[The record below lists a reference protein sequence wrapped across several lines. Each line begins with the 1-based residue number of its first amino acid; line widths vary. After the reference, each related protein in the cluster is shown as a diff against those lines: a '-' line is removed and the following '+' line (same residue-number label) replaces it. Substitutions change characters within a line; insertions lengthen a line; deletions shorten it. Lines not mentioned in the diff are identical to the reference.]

1 MNARGP
7 AILSSVHLARKG
19 DAVPTGYTPLRAQDV
34 TAVASANKNADS
46 VLPETSPL
54 ITSVAAPISA
64 PAAFAGGDPPPPH
77 GERARVSV
85 RLDRDRHLKLK
96 LAAAHLQGSLQDVI
110 TDALDQ
116 YLDQIGPEVLQ
127 GDCNCLSLPS
137 AAAARDGQPD
147 WSPERSR

>member
-7 AILSSVHLARKG
+7 AILSSIHLARKG
-19 DAVPTGYTPLRAQDV
+19 DAAPTGYTPLRAHDVNTVKSANENTDDAPSV
-34 TAVASANKNADS
+34 TAS
-46 VLPETSPL
+46 VVTPP
-54 ITSVAAPISA
+54 AA
-64 PAAFAGGDPPPPH
+64 PAAFRGGDQPSIDK
-77 GERARVSV
+77 GRARVSV

-96 LAAAHLQGSLQDVI
+96 LAAAHLQGSLQAII

-137 AAAARDGQPD
+137 AAAPRDGQTD
-147 WSPERSR
+147 WSHEGSR